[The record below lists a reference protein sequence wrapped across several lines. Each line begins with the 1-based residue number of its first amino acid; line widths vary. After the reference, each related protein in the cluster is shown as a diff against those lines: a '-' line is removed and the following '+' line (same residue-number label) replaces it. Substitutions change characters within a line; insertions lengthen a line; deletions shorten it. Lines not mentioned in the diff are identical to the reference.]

1 MITPVNPNLFSH
13 RNGFTRLVLKTTSF
27 KSFLYPKKLPAC
39 SLGLSATSQQYFS
52 LTTNQPPAT
61 SRNQPAVLFSHN
73 KPAPAISHQ
82 PTEQAV
88 LLHEN
93 SWGSSSH
100 PSLVFSLVYLQHSIT
115 FLMPTYSSRKIF
127 VDVELQ
133 LEFSPY
139 I

>member
-13 RNGFTRLVLKTTSF
+13 RNRFTRLVLKTTSF
-27 KSFLYPKKLPAC
+27 KSFLYPKKL
-39 SLGLSATSQQYFS
+39 
-52 LTTNQPPAT
+52 
-61 SRNQPAVLFSHN
+61 
-73 KPAPAISHQ
+73 
-82 PTEQAV
+82 

-100 PSLVFSLVYLQHSIT
+100 PSPVFSLVYLQHNIT
-115 FLMPTYSSRKIF
+115 FLMPTYNSRKIF